1 MSARIWDTHEV
12 GDAGEAEALTVV
24 VDVASLRRSATGSIT
39 AGIWFEAGDEC
50 FPENGWNDF
59 AVVILGWWLSELRAL
74 PARNNPRAT
83 ARLEF
88 MDGPVEVEIR
98 APEAMASPWVATWVR
113 RGDRRRAVR
122 ELPFAAVGLLSSVE
136 DAARALLRSCEERA
150 WRSVELDSLRGAV
163 RSSKRP

>member
-98 APEAMASPWVATWVR
+98 APEAMASRDERFGREPREAQPARLRAR
-113 RGDRRRAVR
+113 RLRQAVPARRLASQRRR
-122 ELPFAAVGLLSSVE
+122 
-136 DAARALLRSCEERA
+136 DAARRLRRVARQVRHAELRA
-150 WRSVELDSLRGAV
+150 ST
-163 RSSKRP
+163 